1 MRTFTLT
8 PTQFADYLLEDPEA
22 ELVDLHDLHD
32 LHDLRARVQDGRLRI
47 VSAPRERE
55 VHLVSET
62 PIEGPG
68 AIARWI
74 ALLDRA
80 EDMQQHAHDAEHP
93 HLHSTLQRQIA
104 RAIDSLFLYEH
115 QMLPAARREARES
128 LWQRDRAE
136 PLPPSDVRAQWEWCR
151 CRRCLLARITQ
162 RPTVAAHLPTPAAR
176 TSPPA
181 PAPLTSLAPVPSR
194 RTRRARPAQ
203 RRLLSPMA
211 QAS

>member
-1 MRTFTLT
+1 MHTLTLT
-8 PTQFADYLLEDPEA
+8 PTQFADYLLEDSEA
-22 ELVDLHDLHD
+22 ELVDLHDLHA
-32 LHDLRARVQDGRLRI
+32 RAQDGRLRI

-80 EDMQQHAHDAEHP
+80 EDMQQHAHDADHP
-93 HLHSTLQRQIA
+93 TLQRQIA

-115 QMLPAARREARES
+115 QMLPAARRAAREV

-136 PLPPSDVRAQWEWCR
+136 PLPAEAICASWVQCR
-151 CRRCLLARITQ
+151 CHRCLLARLTQ
-162 RPTVAAHLPTPAAR
+162 RPAIAAHLPTPAAAP
-176 TSPPA
+176 TV
-181 PAPLTSLAPVPSR
+181 PAPLPSR
-194 RTRRARPAQ
+194 RTHRVRPTQ
-203 RRLLSPMA
+203 LRLLPPVA

>member
-1 MRTFTLT
+1 MRTPTRTFT
-8 PTQFADYLLEDPEA
+8 PTQFADFHLDDPDA
-22 ELVDLHDLHD
+22 ELDDLHD
-32 LHDLRARVQDGRLRI
+32 LHDLRVRAQDGRLRI

-62 PIEGPG
+62 PVEGPG

-80 EDMQQHAHDAEHP
+80 EGMQHKHNADHP
-93 HLHSTLQRQIA
+93 HLHPTLQRQIA

-115 QMLPAARREARES
+115 QMLPAARREARET

-136 PLPPSDVRAQWEWCR
+136 PLPPSEARAQWEWCR

-162 RPTVAAHLPTPAAR
+162 RPAVAAHLPTPSTAAR

-181 PAPLTSLAPVPSR
+181 LAPLAPLPGR

-203 RRLLSPMA
+203 RRLLSPIA
-211 QAS
+211 RAS

>member
-22 ELVDLHDLHD
+22 ELVDRHDR
-32 LHDLRARVQDGRLRI
+32 HDLRARAQDGRLRLI
-47 VSAPRERE
+47 SAPRERE

-80 EDMQQHAHDAEHP
+80 EGMQQHAHDADHP
-93 HLHSTLQRQIA
+93 HPTLQRQIA

-115 QMLPAARREARES
+115 QMLPAARRAAREV

-136 PLPPSDVRAQWEWCR
+136 PLPSEAICAAWVQCR
-151 CRRCLLARITQ
+151 CRRCLLARLTQ
-162 RPTVAAHLPTPAAR
+162 RPAIGAHLPTPATAAAP
-176 TSPPA
+176 TV
-181 PAPLTSLAPVPSR
+181 PAPLPGR
-194 RTRRARPAQ
+194 RTRRVRPAQ
-203 RRLLSPMA
+203 RRLLPPMA

>member
-1 MRTFTLT
+1 MRTFIPT
-8 PTQFADYLLEDPEA
+8 PTQFADILLDDPDA
-22 ELVDLHDLHD
+22 ELAD
-32 LHDLRARVQDGRLRI
+32 LHDLRVRAQIGWLRL
-47 VSAPRERE
+47 VPAPRERE

-62 PIEGPG
+62 PVEGPG
-68 AIARWI
+68 AIAHWV

-80 EDMQQHAHDAEHP
+80 DALQHEHDADHP
-93 HLHSTLQRQIA
+93 RPTLQRQIA

-136 PLPPSDVRAQWEWCR
+136 PLPPPDVRAQWEWCR

-162 RPTVAAHLPTPAAR
+162 RPAVAAHLPTPAAR
-176 TSPPA
+176 TSPAA
-181 PAPLTSLAPVPSR
+181 PAPLTPLPSR
-194 RTRRARPAQ
+194 RTRRARLAQ
-203 RRLLSPMA
+203 RRLLSPIA

>member
-1 MRTFTLT
+1 MPQEDAMHTLTLT

-22 ELVDLHDLHD
+22 EVVDLHDLHA
-32 LHDLRARVQDGRLRI
+32 RAQDGRLRL

-80 EDMQQHAHDAEHP
+80 EDLQQHVHDADHP
-93 HLHSTLQRQIA
+93 HLHPTLQRQIA

-115 QMLPAARREARES
+115 QMLPSARRAAREV

-136 PLPPSDVRAQWEWCR
+136 PLPSEAICAAWAQCR

-162 RPTVAAHLPTPAAR
+162 RPAVAAHLPTPAAAP
-176 TSPPA
+176 TMPA
-181 PAPLTSLAPVPSR
+181 ALPGR
-194 RTRRARPAQ
+194 RTRRARPTQ
-203 RRLLSPMA
+203 LCLLPPVA

>member
-1 MRTFTLT
+1 MPQEDAMRTFTLT

-22 ELVDLHDLHD
+22 ELVDLYD
-32 LHDLRARVQDGRLRI
+32 LHDLRARAQGGRLRL

-80 EDMQQHAHDAEHP
+80 EDMQQHAHDAD
-93 HLHSTLQRQIA
+93 HSMLQRQIA

-115 QMLPAARREARES
+115 QMLPAARRAAREV
-128 LWQRDRAE
+128 LWQRDRTE
-136 PLPPSDVRAQWEWCR
+136 PLPSEAICAAWVQCR
-151 CRRCLLARITQ
+151 CRHCLLARLTQ
-162 RPTVAAHLPTPAAR
+162 RPAIGAHLPTPAAA
-176 TSPPA
+176 PA
-181 PAPLTSLAPVPSR
+181 VPAPLPGR
-194 RTRRARPAQ
+194 RTRRARPTQ
-203 RRLLSPMA
+203 LRLLPPVA

>member
-1 MRTFTLT
+1 MRCARLCTRSP
-8 PTQFADYLLEDPEA
+8 PTQFADFRLDDPDA
-22 ELVDLHDLHD
+22 ELTD
-32 LHDLRARVQDGRLRI
+32 LHDLRVRAQDGWLRI

-55 VHLVSET
+55 VHFVSET
-62 PIEGPG
+62 PVEGPG
-68 AIARWI
+68 AIARWV

-80 EDMQQHAHDAEHP
+80 EVLQHEHNADPP
-93 HLHSTLQRQIA
+93 HLHPTLQRQIA

-136 PLPPSDVRAQWEWCR
+136 PLPPPDVRAQWEWCR

-162 RPTVAAHLPTPAAR
+162 RHSIAAAAHLPTPAAR
-176 TSPPA
+176 TRPPA
-181 PAPLTSLAPVPSR
+181 PAPLTPLTPVPSH

-203 RRLLSPMA
+203 RRLLSPIA